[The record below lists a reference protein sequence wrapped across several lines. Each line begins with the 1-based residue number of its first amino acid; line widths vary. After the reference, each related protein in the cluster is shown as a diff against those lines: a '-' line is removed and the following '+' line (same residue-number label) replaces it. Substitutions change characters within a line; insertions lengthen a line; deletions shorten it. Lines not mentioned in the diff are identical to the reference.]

1 MAVTTRRP
9 SFVHF
14 KHRNVPERE
23 LVRDLRRVARE
34 TGRRRVTSALYGEHG
49 TFRPNTLARRFGSW
63 NAALGAAGLPV
74 TQRWKVP
81 DAVLLKNLADVWRRL
96 GRQPT
101 WRELTKRGG
110 FSMFAG
116 ATYKRRFGSW
126 HKALRAFEAFV
137 NKRPPRCPAPARQ
150 DRRPPVARGQ
160 LAPARHGADPRQLSL
175 PHVRRQSGEGSR
187 RDPAR
192 RSHRALVEGRTDRA
206 GQSPDAVRDLQ
217 HRQGRQQGCR
227 VITTSGRSRHPT
239 AALKPPSAYRPIEV
253 PRRAAASAYRQ
264 PKPSVRT
271 ALRATLQSIR

>member
-126 HKALRAFEAFV
+126 HKSLRAFEAFV
-137 NKRPPRCPAPARQ
+137 N
-150 DRRPPVARGQ
+150 
-160 LAPARHGADPRQLSL
+160 
-175 PHVRRQSGEGSR
+175 SGR
-187 RDPAR
+187 RDALPQRAR
-192 RSHRALVEGRTDRA
+192 TA
-206 GQSPDAVRDLQ
+206 
-217 HRQGRQQGCR
+217 
-227 VITTSGRSRHPT
+227 GRSSR
-239 AALKPPSAYRPIEV
+239 EV
-253 PRRAAASAYRQ
+253 NWR
-264 PKPSVRT
+264 
-271 ALRATLQSIR
+271 LRATVLIRDNCLCRMCGASPAKDPAVTLHVDHIVPWSKGGQTVLANLQALCATCNIGKGDSKAVVSSPHQDDRDTRQRR